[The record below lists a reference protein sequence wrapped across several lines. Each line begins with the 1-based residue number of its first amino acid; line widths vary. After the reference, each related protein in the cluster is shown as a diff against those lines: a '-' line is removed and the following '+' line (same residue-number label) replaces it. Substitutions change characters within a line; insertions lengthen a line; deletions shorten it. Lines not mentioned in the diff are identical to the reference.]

1 MISPFVVCK
10 SFSLGVPLHFYAYFL
25 GFFTHPTSNIAK
37 MANSSRTMANF
48 YIGNW
53 LLATLDAINK
63 VLGVVGNFRYL
74 YFHILKW
81 DVQPRFVTDFS
92 YTRTIKFN
100 TSFISYKQSTTVRIS
115 IFRKLYMNIARIR
128 KMHNCFFGT
137 KESSGG
143 RIRFCY
149 PRFVGRSFYPNF
161 FRAAFIHAKSP
172 LYLV

>member
-25 GFFTHPTSNIAK
+25 GFLTHPTSNIAK
-37 MANSSRTMANF
+37 MANSCRTMANL
-48 YIGNW
+48 YIGDW
-53 LLATLDAINK
+53 FLTALYAINK

-74 YFHILKW
+74 YLHILKW
-81 DVQPRFVTDFS
+81 DVQPRFVTDFG
-92 YTRTIKFN
+92 YPCTIEFN
-100 TSFISYKQSTTVRIS
+100 TSFISNKQGASVRIG
-115 IFRKLYMNIARIR
+115 IFRKLYMDAPRIGIV
-128 KMHNCFFGT
+128 HNCFFGT

-143 RIRFCY
+143 RIGFCY

-161 FRAAFIHAKSP
+161 FRAAFIHAKRP